1 MLSVSGTRGPARLSD
16 NFRHFSALYASN
28 FFYMK
33 YDALIFD
40 CDGTLADTM
49 PAHYETWKAVFNR
62 HGIPFSLER
71 FYSLGGVP
79 AREVVETVAGEAG
92 IKVAISGFLKH
103 R

>member
-1 MLSVSGTRGPARLSD
+1 
-16 NFRHFSALYASN
+16 
-28 FFYMK
+28 MK